1 MKTAIILLVLLVV
14 LGGGGYV
21 GWQQMGDSSSETA
34 EGSDGEA
41 SFFNEEPKFVELD
54 LLTAPFVRGGKFV
67 QYVVLVINLEVSD
80 ADGVDEVRAVMP
92 RLRDA
97 FVTELH
103 TMATMR
109 NPEQKMLN
117 MVAIAHDFDLPIT
130 AIGRITEGRGV
141 SALDESGDRIDVASS
156 GWRHF

>member
-1 MKTAIILLVLLVV
+1 MKKAIILVVLLLV

-21 GWQQMGDSSSETA
+21 GWQQMGNTA
-34 EGSDGEA
+34 PGARDGGGNS
-41 SFFNEEPKFVELD
+41 SFFADEPKFVELD

-67 QYVVLVINLEVSD
+67 QYVVLVVNLEVRGD
-80 ADGVDEVRAVMP
+80 DEVDEVRAVMP

-103 TMATMR
+103 TIATMR

-117 MVAIAHDFDLPIT
+117 MKRIKSRLLASAHKVMRNEF
-130 AIGRITEGRGV
+130 V
-141 SALDESGDRIDVASS
+141 LDVLVQMAQ
-156 GWRHF
+156 